1 MKNNYTLRTLFAAL
15 VFTLI
20 SSQTFSQLV
29 VTAGG
34 TPQSI
39 VNAFVGSG
47 LTVTNINLSCFSD
60 STGAAYGTF
69 NGSASNIGL
78 PNGVILTSGDAAV
91 AVGPNSGES
100 QGAARGV
107 TTVDPQLTALEPL
120 ATHDLCVLEFDIVPH
135 CSS

>member
-1 MKNNYTLRTLFAAL
+1 MKNNYTLKTLFAAL
-15 VFTLI
+15 VFTLV

-47 LTVTNINLSCFSD
+47 LSVSNINLNCFSD

-69 NGSASNIGL
+69 NGSASNIGIN
-78 PNGVILTSGDAAV
+78 NGILLTSGDV
-91 AVGPNSGES
+91 IHAVGPNSSES
-100 QGAARGV
+100 SGTDRLV
-107 TTVDPQLTALEPL
+107 TA
-120 ATHDLCVLEFDIVPH
+120 
-135 CSS
+135 